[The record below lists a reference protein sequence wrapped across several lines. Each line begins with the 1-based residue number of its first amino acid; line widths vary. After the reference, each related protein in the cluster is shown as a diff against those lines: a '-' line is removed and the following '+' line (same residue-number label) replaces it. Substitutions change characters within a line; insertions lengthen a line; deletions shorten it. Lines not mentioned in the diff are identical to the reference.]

1 MSRNWVAAC
10 FSVLRGARP
19 VRKIDTRAEATTNTI
34 SSSSSSRPAGKHW
47 LATYGARIP
56 AEINADGYSSVLEML
71 KQAMQ
76 RFADKPAF
84 CCFGRTLTYADTD
97 RLSRNFAA
105 YLQGRV
111 GLRKGD
117 RIAVMLPNI
126 PAFPLAML
134 GIVRAGAAQVN
145 VNPLYTARE
154 LEYQLNDAGAETIV
168 VFGGASTTLADI
180 IGKTAVKHVI
190 AVGLGDGIDA
200 TLPSPPVDARLKNV
214 VAFSDALTLGND
226 LPFEPVAISGD
237 DLLFLQYTGGTTGL
251 SKGAALSHRNL
262 VANTEQF
269 KAFIPDA
276 LRPGQEV
283 VVTALPLY
291 HIFALMV
298 NFISCF
304 SIGAENWLV
313 PNPRDLDSFVGT
325 LRNAHCTIFTGV
337 NTMFGALLTHAGI
350 GEVDFSRLRV
360 AIGGGAAVL
369 PTTSARWQALTGRHI
384 LEGYG
389 LSETSP
395 ILTLNPMTMS
405 KFSATVGLPLPSTDI
420 KLLDDMDKEAA
431 VGEPGEICAKGP
443 QVMKGYW
450 QKPDA
455 NTAAFT
461 SDGYFR
467 TGDIGVFDEKGF
479 LKIVDRKKDMIIV
492 SGFNVYPNEIE
503 AVASACDG
511 VAECACVGK
520 PDAKSGE
527 AVRLFV
533 AKAAGASLT
542 EEDMIAHC
550 RRELA
555 AYKVPK
561 EVRFLDALPKSN
573 VGKILRK
580 DLRALP

>member
-1 MSRNWVAAC
+1 MSNKR
-10 FSVLRGARP
+10 
-19 VRKIDTRAEATTNTI
+19 
-34 SSSSSSRPAGKHW
+34 W
-47 LATYGARIP
+47 LAAYGEQIP
-56 AEINADGYSSVLEML
+56 PEINPEAYGSVLEML
-71 KQAMQ
+71 EGAMR

-84 CCFGRTLTYADTD
+84 HCFGQTLTYADTD

-105 YLQGRV
+105 YLQV
-111 GLRKGD
+111 KLSVKKAD

-134 GIVRAGAAQVN
+134 GIIRAGAVQVN
-145 VNPLYTARE
+145 VNPLYTPRE
-154 LEYQLNDAGAETIV
+154 LEHQLNDAGVKIIIV
-168 VFGGASTTLADI
+168 FCGVSATLAEIVDR
-180 IGKTAVKHVI
+180 TPVRTVI
-190 AVGLGDGIDA
+190 SVGLGDGTSAHI
-200 TLPSPPVDARLKNV
+200 PSPPVDTRLRNV
-214 VAFSDALTLGND
+214 IDFSVALDQGAD
-226 LPFEPVAISGD
+226 LAIRPLVLHGE

-276 LRPGQEV
+276 LRPGQEI

-313 PNPRDLDSFVGT
+313 PNPREIDGFVEI
-325 LRNAHCTIFTGV
+325 LRKARCTIFTGV
-337 NTMFGALLTHAGI
+337 NTLYGGLLMHPKIA
-350 GEVDFSRLRV
+350 EVDFTRLRV

-369 PTTSARWQALTGRHI
+369 PTTSSKWKALTGKDI

-395 ILTLNPMTMS
+395 ILTLNPMTTAG
-405 KFSATVGLPLPSTDI
+405 FTATVGLPLPSTDI
-420 KLLDDMDKEAA
+420 KLLDANDMETAL
-431 VGEPGEICAKGP
+431 GEVGEICAKGP

-450 QKPDA
+450 LKPEADA
-455 NTAAFT
+455 AAFT
-461 SDGYFR
+461 ADGYFR
-467 TGDIGVFDEKGF
+467 TGDIGVFNEQGF

-492 SGFNVYPNEIE
+492 SGFNVYPNEVE
-503 AVASACDG
+503 AVAAACAG
-511 VAECACVGK
+511 VAECACVGR
-520 PDAKSGE
+520 PDEKTGE

-533 AKAAGASLT
+533 AQARGAFLT
-542 EEDMIAHC
+542 ETEVIAHC

-555 AYKVPK
+555 AYKVPR
-561 EVRFLDALPKSN
+561 EVRFLEALPKSN

-580 DLRALP
+580 DLRAIP